1 MSNMRRRWTIGVLAA
16 VVALSAFAWW
26 QRGAIALR
34 LVAIGVDRL
43 TAQEDPVAV
52 LPDGLHVF
60 VCGAGSPLTDARHGG
75 PCTVMI
81 VGKKM
86 FLFDAGSGSAA
97 RLLRMGL
104 NPAHIDA
111 VFLTHFHSDH
121 IDGIGELAMQRWIGA
136 AATQPLAVYG
146 PKGVTQVVEGFKA
159 AYSLDQNYRTT
170 HHGSTL
176 APPEGFGGVA
186 REFAIPTDARRAT
199 LIQEPDFEVVAFT
212 VDHGPVAPAVGY
224 RVRYKDRIVV
234 LSGDTRRSDDVLRE
248 AQGADLLIHEALSA
262 KFLALL
268 ARGFDRHGRSRYAQ
282 LMRDIQNYHS
292 SPEEAATVAAAA
304 KVKRLVLNHIV
315 PPLPTTALNDEFLGG
330 ATKKFNGPIDV
341 ARDGDAYSL
350 LPGTQ
355 AIEHFQRTP

>member
-1 MSNMRRRWTIGVLAA
+1 MSDVRRRWTIGVLAA
-16 VVALSAFAWW
+16 IGALSAFAWW

-81 VGKKM
+81 AGKKM

-97 RLLRMGL
+97 RLLRMGV
-104 NPAHIDA
+104 NPARIDA

-121 IDGIGELAMQRWIGA
+121 IDGVGELAMQRWIGA
-136 AATQPLAVYG
+136 AAMRPLAVYG
-146 PKGVTQVVEGFKA
+146 PTGVAEVVAGFRA
-159 AYSLDQNYRTT
+159 AYSLDQKYRTT
-170 HHGSTL
+170 HHGATL
-176 APPEGFGGVA
+176 APPEGFGAEA
-186 REFAIPTDARRAT
+186 REFAVPTAERRMV
-199 LIQEPDFEVVAFT
+199 LIKEPDLEVVAFT
-212 VDHGPVAPAVGY
+212 VDHGPVTPAVGY
-224 RVRYKDRIVV
+224 RVRYKDRLVV
-234 LSGDTRRSDDVLRE
+234 LSGDTRRSDAVLRE

-262 KFLALL
+262 KFLGLL

-292 SPEEAATVAAAA
+292 SPEDAAMVAAAA
-304 KVKRLVLNHIV
+304 KVRRLVLNHIV
-315 PPLPTTALNDEFLGG
+315 PPLPTTALNDEFLGN
-330 ATKKFNGPIDV
+330 ATKKFVGPIDV

-350 LPGTQ
+350 LPGTHDVV
-355 AIEHFQRTP
+355 HFQRAP

>member
-1 MSNMRRRWTIGVLAA
+1 MDNLRRRWTIGVLAA
-16 VVALSAFAWW
+16 VVALAAVAWW

-34 LVAIGVDRL
+34 FVAIGVDRL

-60 VCGAGSPLTDARHGG
+60 VCGAGSPLTDSRHGG

-81 VGKKM
+81 AGQKM

-104 NPAHIDA
+104 NPARIDA

-121 IDGIGELAMQRWIGA
+121 IDGIGELSMQRWIGA
-136 AATQPLAVYG
+136 AATQPLPIYG
-146 PKGVTQVVEGFKA
+146 PTGVTQVVEGFRA
-159 AYSLDQNYRTT
+159 AYALDQNYRTN
-170 HHGSTL
+170 HHGATL
-176 APPEGFGGVA
+176 APPAGFGGA
-186 REFAIPTDARRAT
+186 ALEFAVSVDARRVV
-199 LIQEPDFEVVAFT
+199 LIDEPSLQVVAFT

-224 RVRYKDRIVV
+224 RVRYKDRVVV
-234 LSGDTRRSDDVLRE
+234 LSGDTRRSDDVVRE

-262 KFLALL
+262 KFLGLL
-268 ARGFDRHGRSRYAQ
+268 ERGFDRHGRSRYAQ
-282 LMRDIQNYHS
+282 LMRDIRNYHS

-304 KVKRLVLNHIV
+304 NVQRLVLNHIV
-315 PPLPTTALNDEFLGG
+315 PPLPTTALVDEFLGS
-330 ATKKFNGPIDV
+330 ARQKFSGPIDV

-350 LPGTQ
+350 LPGTRG
-355 AIEHFQRTP
+355 IEHFQRTP